1 LREEI
6 PGLQACGQNL
16 RYHQRKKTVSLHG
29 YPIDDEIRDPLERLN
44 LQPGEIVEV
53 KNIEEILATLKEWK
67 NRGFYYDENGIAAR
81 SIRS

>member
-1 LREEI
+1 M
-6 PGLQACGQNL
+6 
-16 RYHQRKKTVSLHG
+16 
-29 YPIDDEIRDPLERLN
+29 N